1 MAQRDYVG
9 RGRTNTRRKKTN
21 SRKKR
26 TSSGISKTMI
36 ALAVAVLI
44 TFIGGLYFI
53 AHNKTE
59 EAVILPSH
67 GNHTSNGLPPKPEE
81 RWRYIKELENRQ
93 IGVQTPTEPTAG
105 GEVQTPAQ
113 LTDEQ
118 RQLLEQMQADMRQQP
133 THLNE
138 VPYNDQVK
146 SSAAN
151 HARNQQNQ
159 QSFQTTPAPRP
170 TPAATPVQPRQVF
183 SAPVEQQPPRQAPAV
198 QQVQQPPRQ
207 APAAQQ
213 VQQPPRQAPAVQQVQ
228 QPPRQAPAA
237 QQVQQPPRQAPAA
250 QQVQQ
255 PPRQAPAA
263 QQVQQPHQAPVT
275 AIQPAPQTKT
285 EARAEPK
292 AEAKAEKEPAEKA
305 QRWLIQCGSFK
316 AMDQAESIRA
326 QLAFGG
332 IESRITSNGGWN
344 RVMLGP
350 YSTRAGA
357 DKSLQNLRASG
368 VSNCIPIASGG

>member
-9 RGRTNTRRKKTN
+9 RGKTSTRRKKTN

-53 AHNKTE
+53 AHNKSE

-67 GNHTSNGLPPKPEE
+67 GSHTTNGLPPKPEE

-93 IGVQTPTEPTAG
+93 IGVQSPTEPTAG

-133 THLNE
+133 IHLNE

-146 SSAAN
+146 SSVAN
-151 HARNQQNQ
+151 HAHQQNTLPVT
-159 QSFQTTPAPRP
+159 QSRQATAAPVTPRP
-170 TPAATPVQPRQVF
+170 VFSAPAVRQAPTVQPPPHHAPATQQVQQQPRQVP
-183 SAPVEQQPPRQAPAV
+183 ATQQVQQQPRQAPAT
-198 QQVQQPPRQ
+198 QQVQQQPRQ
-207 APAAQQ
+207 AP
-213 VQQPPRQAPAVQQVQ
+213 VTTIQPTAPAKA
-228 QPPRQAPAA
+228 QA
-237 QQVQQPPRQAPAA
+237 
-250 QQVQQ
+250 
-255 PPRQAPAA
+255 
-263 QQVQQPHQAPVT
+263 H
-275 AIQPAPQTKT
+275 
-285 EARAEPK
+285 AEPK
-292 AEAKAEKEPAEKA
+292 TESKTDKEKSQHWA
-305 QRWLIQCGSFK
+305 IQCGSFK
-316 AMDQAESIRA
+316 SIDQAESVRA
-326 QLAFGG
+326 RLAFGG
-332 IESRITSNGGWN
+332 IESRIATSGGWN
-344 RVMLGP
+344 RVMVGS
-350 YSTRAGA
+350 YAVRASA
-357 DKSLQNLRASG
+357 DKSLQNLKGAG

>member
-1 MAQRDYVG
+1 
-9 RGRTNTRRKKTN
+9 
-21 SRKKR
+21 
-26 TSSGISKTMI
+26 MI

-67 GNHTSNGLPPKPEE
+67 GNHTNNGLPPKPEE

-105 GEVQTPAQ
+105 GEVQSPAQ

-138 VPYNDQVK
+138 VPYNDQTRNA
-146 SSAAN
+146 AAN
-151 HARNQQNQ
+151 TGRSSTNPFSAQPLPRQ
-159 QSFQTTPAPRP
+159 APS
-170 TPAATPVQPRQVF
+170 ATQITPRQV
-183 SAPVEQQPPRQAPAV
+183 QPATPQPRQAPATTLV
-198 QQVQQPPRQ
+198 TPRQVQSATPQPRQTPSTALTAPRQ
-207 APAAQQ
+207 APSAAT
-213 VQQPPRQAPAVQQVQ
+213 QPRQTPPVASEQPRQAPITALTQSRPPVQAS
-228 QPPRQAPAA
+228 P
-237 QQVQQPPRQAPAA
+237 
-250 QQVQQ
+250 
-255 PPRQAPAA
+255 
-263 QQVQQPHQAPVT
+263 T
-275 AIQPAPQTKT
+275 
-285 EARAEPK
+285 PK
-292 AEAKAEKEPAEKA
+292 AEAKTESAAKEKS
-305 QRWLIQCGSFK
+305 QRWVIQCGSYK
-316 AMDQAESIRA
+316 VMDQAESVRA

-332 IESRITSNGGWN
+332 VESRIATSGGWN

-350 YSTRAGA
+350 YPNRASA
-357 DKSLQNLRASG
+357 DKSLQNLRGSG